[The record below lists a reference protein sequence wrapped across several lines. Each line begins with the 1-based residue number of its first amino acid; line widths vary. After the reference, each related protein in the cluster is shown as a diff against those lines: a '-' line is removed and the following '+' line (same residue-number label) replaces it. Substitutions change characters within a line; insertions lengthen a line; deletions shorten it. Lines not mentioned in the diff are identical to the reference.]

1 MPASE
6 ITSLLSSLF
15 SRILAYKCQLL
26 QGPRTHF
33 PNSLTQ
39 QDDNSVSLT
48 PPCTPRGNYSLVFM
62 FITFMYVFILF
73 LFLNIFSHSRM
84 AK

>member
-6 ITSLLSSLF
+6 ITSLYSSLF
-15 SRILAYKCQLL
+15 SRILAYRFQLL
-26 QGPRTHF
+26 QEPRTHL

-39 QDDNSVSLT
+39 QDDNSASLT
-48 PPCTPRGNYSLVFM
+48 PPCTPRGNNSLVFM

-73 LFLNIFSHSRM
+73 LFLNIFSNSRM